1 MNFYRSF
8 YDAAGTLPESGRRK
22 VLAAMLDYFFTGE
35 APARLSA
42 REAAI
47 FNVCAGR
54 IAKSR
59 QNAANVGVRYASA
72 KAVSKATK
80 RVTKRVTDASTRP
93 PTDGATEPPPE
104 GEGEIKRETKGAGA
118 CAGGRAIGPSLAETV
133 PAACSPERAEVMAWF
148 EANGHGMARAALLEE
163 AAKFWDH
170 FEAQGWVTG
179 AGVPISRWQSKASAW
194 LRRCAEV
201 QARGRADGG
210 EHPRRAALDLSAYSA
225 PASEVVRR
233 G

>member
-35 APARLSA
+35 APSGLSA

-54 IAKSR
+54 ISKSR
-59 QNAANVGVRYASA
+59 QNAANVAARY
-72 KAVSKATK
+72 AVSKATK
-80 RVTKRVTDASTRP
+80 RATDAGAERAT
-93 PTDGATEPPPE
+93 GAATEAPTLPPPE
-104 GEGEIKRETKGAGA
+104 GEGEIKRETKGAG
-118 CAGGRAIGPSLAETV
+118 GRGYGRSNGTSLAEAV
-133 PAACSPERAEVMAWF
+133 PARERPDRDEVAAWF
-148 EANGHGMARAALLEE
+148 EANGHGMPRAALLAE
-163 AAKFWDH
+163 AGKFWDH

-179 AGVPISRWQSKASAW
+179 AGVPISSWQAKASAW
-194 LRRCAEV
+194 LRRCEEGGTRAMRD
-201 QARGRADGG
+201 ARRGA
-210 EHPRRAALDLSAYSA
+210 PALDLSAYSA
-225 PASEVVRR
+225 PATEVVAN